1 MTQVKSAQRASN
13 EVAST
18 RHARVRTLASRRADL
33 EQQVRLSLASDAS
46 MALTEPDQVSARL
59 KELRKRAG
67 NPAQYKVA
75 DALNVPP
82 RTFQSWENGE
92 VETDKGN
99 YEKIAR
105 WYSRQLKQKVTAN
118 WILFGQDRE
127 PPLAPGTPDVIGS
140 LNGDRASGD
149 TDELRAQLDR
159 IEENQQNLIAIIEA
173 QAVSMS
179 RLLDSKLEALLLELD
194 RRRRRAG

>member
-1 MTQVKSAQRASN
+1 
-13 EVAST
+13 
-18 RHARVRTLASRRADL
+18 
-33 EQQVRLSLASDAS
+33 

-140 LNGDRASGD
+140 LNGNSASGD

-159 IEENQQNLIAIIEA
+159 IEQRQTDLAALIEA
-173 QAVSMS
+173 QAEATSQQFSAMLEE
-179 RLLDSKLEALLLELD
+179 LLRELGP
-194 RRRRRAG
+194 RRRRAG